1 MALPEL
7 NTARYSMVIPSTGQ
21 TVKYRPYLV
30 KEEKILMMAMESDD
44 NKVIA
49 RATMDVIKS
58 CIEDELDVESLPMF
72 DIEAIFLALRSK
84 SVGESMELKI
94 KCSDESCNK
103 VSDISINFD
112 EVEIPKISNK
122 ETNIMLTD
130 DVGVVMKYPSMKDV
144 EKMGNADDNNAKEA
158 MNMIIA
164 CIDSIFDADAVY
176 PASEESSESLTKFVD
191 SLSNVQFLKLS
202 EFFRDM
208 PAIKHTINYKCECGK
223 EQEQVLRGLSS
234 FFT

>member
-7 NTARYSMVIPSTGQ
+7 NTARYSMEIPSTGQ

-49 RATMDVIKS
+49 RATLDVIKS
-58 CIEDELDVESLPMF
+58 CVEDEIDVEGLPMF
-72 DIEAIFLALRSK
+72 DIESIFLALRSK
-84 SVGESMELKI
+84 SVGESMEVKI
-94 KCSDESCNK
+94 KCDDESCNS
-103 VSDISINFD
+103 VNDVYINFD
-112 EVEIPKISNK
+112 DIEIPKINN
-122 ETNIMLTD
+122 EVTNIMLTD
-130 DVGVVMKYPSMKDV
+130 DVGVVMKYPSMRDV
-144 EKMGNADDNNAKEA
+144 EKMGTMDDSDAEQA
-158 MNMIIA
+158 MGMIMA

-176 PASEESSESLTKFVD
+176 PADSESSKSLTNFID
-191 SLSNVQFLKLS
+191 SLNNVQFLKLS
-202 EFFRDM
+202 EFFREM
-208 PAIKHTINYKCECGK
+208 PAVKHTVNYKCQCGK

>member
-144 EKMGNADDNNAKEA
+144 EKMGNADDNDAKEA

-164 CIDSIFDADAVY
+164 CIDSIFDDDAVY

>member
-21 TVKYRPYLV
+21 TVNYRPYLV

-49 RATMDVIKS
+49 RATVDVIKS
-58 CIEDELDVESLPMF
+58 CIEDEIDVDGLAMF
-72 DIEAIFLALRSK
+72 EIETIFLALRSK

-94 KCSDESCNK
+94 KCGDESCNK
-103 VSDISINFD
+103 VSDVYINFD
-112 EVEIPKISNK
+112 DIEIPEISNEK
-122 ETNIMLTD
+122 TNIMLTD
-130 DVGVVMKYPSMKDV
+130 DVGVVMKYPSMRDV
-144 EKMGNADDNNAKEA
+144 DKMGKVDENDAEQA
-158 MNMIIA
+158 MSMIMA
-164 CIDSIFDADAVY
+164 CIDSIFDEDAVY
-176 PASEESSESLTKFVD
+176 PASDESSKSLTNFVD
-191 SLSNVQFLKLS
+191 SLNNVQFLKLS

-208 PAIKHTINYKCECGK
+208 PAVQHTVNYKCECGK
-223 EQEQVLRGLSS
+223 EQEQVLKGLSS

>member
-21 TVKYRPYLV
+21 TVNYRPYLV

-49 RATMDVIKS
+49 RATIDVIKS
-58 CIEDELDVESLPMF
+58 CFEDEIDVEGLPMF
-72 DIEAIFLALRSK
+72 DIETIFLALRSK

-94 KCSDESCNK
+94 KCSDESCKK
-103 VSDISINFD
+103 VNDIRINFD
-112 EVEIPKISNK
+112 DIEIPNISNE

-130 DVGVVMKYPSMKDV
+130 DVGVVMKYPSMRDI
-144 EKMGNADDNNAKEA
+144 EKMGDVNENDAEQA
-158 MNMIIA
+158 MTMIMA
-164 CIDSIFDADAVY
+164 CIGSIFDADDVY
-176 PASEESSESLTKFVD
+176 PVENESSKSLNKFID
-191 SLSNVQFLKLS
+191 SLNNVQFLKLS

-208 PAIKHTINYKCECGK
+208 PTVQHTVNYKCECGK

-234 FFT
+234 FFM